1 MGDSVNVERSLR
13 LGEEVG
19 GHMLSGHVAATCAV
33 VAVEAD
39 DGLSAAVPAAWMPYL
54 MPKGFVAL
62 NGVSLTIAD
71 LDRERGVL
79 RVGLVPETLARTTF
93 DQVAVGEALNLEV
106 DARTQAT
113 VDAVR
118 TLLPQLANIGQ
129 SDSAA
134 AKSSRKPT
142 P

>member
-1 MGDSVNVERSLR
+1 
-13 LGEEVG
+13 
-19 GHMLSGHVAATCAV
+19 MLSGHVAATCAV
-33 VAVEAD
+33 VSVEAD
-39 DGLSAAVPAAWMPYL
+39 GGGLSATVPAAWMPYL

-62 NGVSLTIAD
+62 NGVSLTIAE

-79 RVGLVPETLARTTF
+79 RVGLIPETLARTTF
-93 DQVAVGEALNLEV
+93 DQVAVGDALNLEV
-106 DARTQAT
+106 DAQTQAT

-118 TLLPQLANIGQ
+118 ALLPQLQAGQ
-129 SDSAA
+129 SDPDA